1 MNRSALRIA
10 KGVAEEYG
18 GLVAGDI
25 CNTNY
30 FIPNDKEVARDT
42 QKMFEEQVGWA
53 VDEGCDFILGETFNT
68 TGEALLA
75 TEVIKAAGKEAVIN
89 VVVHR
94 GGMMMDG
101 DTPAECM
108 RKLKEAGADVVGLN
122 CGRGPETMLPIMKDI
137 RFVYFC
143 RL

>member
-1 MNRSALRIA
+1 LLGKEELLEDMNRNALRIA

-30 FIPNDKEVARDT
+30 YIPNDKEVARDV

-75 TEVIKAAGKEAVIN
+75 TEVIKAAGKDAVIN

-94 GGMMMDG
+94 DGMMMDG

-108 RKLKEAGADVVGLN
+108 RKSCVS
-122 CGRGPETMLPIMKDI
+122 
-137 RFVYFC
+137 
-143 RL
+143 